1 MLFIIPK
8 VKFTAILVAITVVL
22 GSMTAI
28 AGNPLSDCL
37 NLSRDLNLSEGICE
51 GKTPSTFNAEVK
63 AINVEKVSPL
73 QQIGVALRRLGYLEE
88 SETALQQA
96 LIKKPEDE
104 AIALSLGNLQ
114 QQMYRR
120 AISLYKSTDDPATH
134 SAQTREAITKAKA
147 ALTQYQSVTKNQGT
161 NSQVLADLNWMDLWS
176 SLEQDLPELKELQQQ
191 YLPKAIQ
198 IAQSSQSEQSEL
210 DLNRKTEARVSFA
223 ESLLRAAALNFSFAN
238 LSRVNAD
245 KVLKNAEADGDMRS
259 ASRAYGVK
267 GLLLKRA
274 GQNRDAITELG
285 KAASAAQSV
294 SANDLAYKWNAE
306 LAKLIGIE
314 GSRGKALE
322 YYKASIDSL
331 QEIRAEILQLNPQV
345 QYDFRDQAEP
355 IYREYMGL
363 LLDKASPDLREV
375 IRVNDKLKVGELE
388 NYLQCNLTRL
398 TSLLD
403 LPVETSADTTIYII
417 RLSNRYAVIVR
428 TKDGGLKHRFI
439 DAKNVDSSLKILK
452 QNLQSDS
459 TEGLD
464 KRLYQKL
471 FGRLYQ
477 VLFVPVEPL
486 LPQSGTL
493 VMTVD
498 SQLQSIPWSMLFDGQ
513 KYLTQKYSIAY
524 SLGSEALPPKKLE
537 PSKLKVLVAGLSEQ
551 TNQIEF
557 SALPSVAKEV
567 QEIQAQI
574 SSTTLLNKDFTG
586 AALLKKGQKNPII
599 HIASHAEASS
609 NPNKTFI
616 LGWNE
621 RITLSSLSNLINTRE
636 TNFLELLVLSACQ
649 TAKGDDRA
657 ILGIAGTLVQSGAR
671 STVATLW
678 VVDDDSQAMLMQE
691 FYKALKQGKSK
702 AEALRSAQ
710 LALLNSESYSNPY
723 YWGSAIL
730 VGSPL

>member
-1 MLFIIPK
+1 
-8 VKFTAILVAITVVL
+8 
-22 GSMTAI
+22 
-28 AGNPLSDCL
+28 
-37 NLSRDLNLSEGICE
+37 
-51 GKTPSTFNAEVK
+51 
-63 AINVEKVSPL
+63 
-73 QQIGVALRRLGYLEE
+73 
-88 SETALQQA
+88 
-96 LIKKPEDE
+96 
-104 AIALSLGNLQ
+104 
-114 QQMYRR
+114 MYRR
-120 AISLYKSTDDPATH
+120 AISLYKSTDDPATR
-134 SAQTREAITKAKA
+134 SAQTREAIAKAKA
-147 ALTQYQSVTKNQGT
+147 ALTQYQSVTKNQGA

-176 SLEQDLPELKELQQQ
+176 SLEQDLPELRELQQQ
-191 YLPKAIQ
+191 NLPKAIQ
-198 IAQSSQSEQSEL
+198 IAQSPEFEQSEL

-223 ESLLRAAALNFSFAN
+223 ESFLRAAALNVSFAN
-238 LSRVNAD
+238 LSRTHAD
-245 KVLKNAEADGDMRS
+245 EVLRNEADGDMRS

-267 GLLLKRA
+267 GLLLKRD
-274 GQNRDAITELG
+274 GQNRDAIAELG

-306 LAKLIGIE
+306 LAKLNEIE
-314 GSRGKALE
+314 GSRGKALK
-322 YYKASIDSL
+322 YYKASIDNL
-331 QEIRAEILQLNPQV
+331 QQIRAGILQLNPQV
-345 QYDFRDQAEP
+345 QYEFRDQAEP

-363 LLDKASPDLREV
+363 LLDKPSPDLREV
-375 IRVNDKLKVGELE
+375 VRVNDKLRVGELE
-388 NYLQCNLTRL
+388 NYLQCDLTRL

-403 LPVETSADTTIYII
+403 LPVETSADATIYII
-417 RLSNRYAVIVR
+417 RLPNRYAVIVR
-428 TKDGGLKHRFI
+428 TKDGNLKHRVI
-439 DAKNVDSSLKILK
+439 NAKSVNESLNILK
-452 QNLQSDS
+452 KNLQSDS

-477 VLFVPVEPL
+477 VLFVPIEPL

-513 KYLTQKYSIAY
+513 KYLTQKYSLAY
-524 SLGSEALPPKKLE
+524 SLGSEALPPKRLK
-537 PSKLKVLVAGLSEQ
+537 PSQLRALVAGLSEQ
-551 TNQIEF
+551 TNQTEF

-567 QEIQAQI
+567 QEIQTQI

-621 RITLSSLSNLINTRE
+621 RITLSSLSGLINTRE

-649 TAKGDDRA
+649 TAKGDDHA

-710 LALLNSESYSNPY
+710 MALLDSEFYSNPY

-730 VGSPL
+730 LGSPL